1 VKCYKL
7 KDPAAFIRLL
17 KSELTSAK
25 GFAKIATFC
34 GVKIPSGVL
43 GAALYKPDGLFEW

>member
-25 GFAKIATFC
+25 GLAKIATFC
-34 GVKIPSGVL
+34 GVKIPSGVF
-43 GAALYKPDGLFEW
+43 GAALYRPVGLFEW